1 MHFKIILKGISTS
14 DLFSYL
20 VLWKGNHLKKLCHSK
35 FHLMKFHLMKEKGES
50 EKVDLKLNFQKKKSY
65 NQPRQHIKRQRH
77 CQQKSI

>member
-1 MHFKIILKGISTS
+1 
-14 DLFSYL
+14 
-20 VLWKGNHLKKLCHSK
+20 
-35 FHLMKFHLMKEKGES
+35 MKEKGES